1 MYLNSLCSGETNN
14 PSKDKSA
21 AGCEIHLLCFGINLT
36 LWAKSKDATHPSHP
50 HCTRRLWFETIH
62 IQSSLILLYT
72 LSLDL
77 RFDGRPAILHTSWT
91 SG

>member
-1 MYLNSLCSGETNN
+1 MYLNSLGSGETNN
-14 PSKDKSA
+14 SSKDKSA
-21 AGCEIHLLCFGINLT
+21 ARCEIRLLCFGSNLT
-36 LWAKSKDATHPSHP
+36 LLAKSMDATHSSHP
-50 HCTRRLWFETIH
+50 HCTYRLWFETLH